1 MNTLDRVLNDP
12 PVNERGMVREVYDP
26 RHPEYGGGMTT
37 GNPIKMSA
45 MSEES
50 FAHPPALGEHC
61 EEILVNLLGY
71 APTRGGAA

>member
-1 MNTLDRVLNDP
+1 
-12 PVNERGMVREVYDP
+12 
-26 RHPEYGGGMTT
+26 MTT

-61 EEILVNLLGY
+61 EEILGNLLGY